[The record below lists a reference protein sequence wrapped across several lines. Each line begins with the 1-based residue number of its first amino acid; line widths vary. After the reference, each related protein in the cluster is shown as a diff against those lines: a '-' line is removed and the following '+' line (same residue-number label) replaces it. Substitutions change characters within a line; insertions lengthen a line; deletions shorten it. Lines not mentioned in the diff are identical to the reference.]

1 MTLPDQERKGAPPIK
16 FHWDGEVMI
25 PASRYWASQC
35 DQHFVVGQTYR
46 MVEEQERSSQSHR
59 HEFAFI
65 KEAWNSFPDHLLRDY
80 PSPEHLRKHGLIRK
94 GFCTMKQYACP
105 TRAEA
110 ERLMATLKDNVDTYA
125 LVVLDEDRPVVSVLT
140 AESQSYRAMKKMRF
154 QESKQAL
161 MEFIGDLIGVDP
173 ATLAN
178 VQEAA

>member
-1 MTLPDQERKGAPPIK
+1 MATPPIK
-16 FHWDGEVMI
+16 FRWEGDAFV
-25 PASRYWASQC
+25 PASRYWASEA
-35 DQHFVVGQTYR
+35 DKHFVVGQTYR
-46 MVEEQERSSQSHR
+46 LTEEHERSRQSHK
-59 HEFAFI
+59 HEFAFV
-65 KEAWNSFPDHLLRDY
+65 KEAWDSFPDHLLADY

-110 ERLMATLKDNVDTYA
+110 ERLMATLKDNVDTYT
-125 LVVLDEDRPVVSVLT
+125 LVVLDPDRPVVSVLT
-140 AESQSYRAMKKMRF
+140 AESQSYRAMGKKRF